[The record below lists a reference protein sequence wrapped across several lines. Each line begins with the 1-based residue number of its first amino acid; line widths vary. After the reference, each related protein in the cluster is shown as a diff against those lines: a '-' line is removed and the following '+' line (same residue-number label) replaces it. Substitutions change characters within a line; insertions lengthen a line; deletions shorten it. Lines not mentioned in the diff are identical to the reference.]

1 MRHLKKGRKF
11 HRERNQRRALM
22 RAMASSFFIYGKI
35 RTGEQKAKELRP
47 YIEKIITRAKKPTL
61 ANRRLL
67 LSSFS
72 PAVVKSIFQHSQ
84 FFISRSGG
92 YARIIKLSARKS
104 DGAKMAI
111 LELVK

>member
-1 MRHLKKGRKF
+1 
-11 HRERNQRRALM
+11 
-22 RAMASSFFIYGKI
+22 MASSFFIYGKI

-47 YIEKIITRAKKPTL
+47 YVEKIITRAKKQTL

-67 LSSFS
+67 LQSFS
-72 PAVVKSIFQHSQ
+72 PPVVKSIFQHSQ
-84 FFISRSGG
+84 SFVSRPGG